1 MDYKL
6 KYIKYKT
13 KYLEQ
18 DGGRRKSKKKFNNNI
33 SINNSNSIINNSN
46 STINNSNSTINNSN
60 SKNIINSIKPNY
72 VESILEPWFSLILL
86 GLKTVE
92 GRRNKG
98 KFKEIKV
105 GDIIQWN
112 NFNFKPRSVLTK
124 ITGKHI
130 YPTFREYLEKEG
142 LNKCLPGM
150 EKFGIEDGLS
160 IYYKYFTKEDE
171 KEFGVVAIR
180 MTPFLI

>member
-18 DGGRRKSKKKFNNNI
+18 DGGRRKSKKKLNNAI

-46 STINNSNSTINNSN
+46 S
-60 SKNIINSIKPNY
+60 KNIINSIKPDY
-72 VESILEPWFSLILL
+72 TESILEPWFSLILL

-98 KFKEIKV
+98 KFKEMKV

-112 NFNFKPRSVLTK
+112 NFNFMPRSVLTK

-130 YPTFREYLEKEG
+130 YPTFKEYLETEG
-142 LNKCLPGM
+142 LDKCLPGM
-150 EKFGIEDGLS
+150 EKLGSEKLGIDKGLEHGLS

-180 MTPFLI
+180 MTVI

>member
-18 DGGRRKSKKKFNNNI
+18 NGGRRKSKKKFNNNI
-33 SINNSNSIINNSN
+33 SINNSNSIINNNDNSVNNSDSN
-46 STINNSNSTINNSN
+46 SAINNS
-60 SKNIINSIKPNY
+60 NSIKPNY
-72 VESILEPWFSLILL
+72 IESILEPWFSLILL

-98 KFKEIKV
+98 KFKEMKV

-112 NFNFKPRSVLTK
+112 NFNFKPRSVLTR
-124 ITGKHI
+124 ITGKAE
-130 YPTFREYLEKEG
+130 YPTFKEYLEKEG
-142 LNKCLPGM
+142 LDKCLPGM
-150 EKFGIEDGLS
+150 EKLGSEKLGIEHGLS

-180 MTPFLI
+180 METI

>member
-1 MDYKL
+1 MDYKQ

-18 DGGRRKSKKKFNNNI
+18 EGGRRKSKKKFNNNN
-33 SINNSNSIINNSN
+33 SNNSGSLINNSNSSGSLINS
-46 STINNSNSTINNSN
+46 
-60 SKNIINSIKPNY
+60 SIKPNY

-98 KFKEIKV
+98 KFKEMKV

-112 NFNFKPRSVLTK
+112 NFNFRPRSVLTR
-124 ITGKHI
+124 ITGKAE

-142 LNKCLPGM
+142 LDKCLPGM
-150 EKFGIEDGLS
+150 EKLGSEKLGIEYGLS

-180 MTPFLI
+180 METIQ

>member
-33 SINNSNSIINNSN
+33 SINNNSIINNSN
-46 STINNSNSTINNSN
+46 STISSSNLNSV
-60 SKNIINSIKPNY
+60 KPNY
-72 VESILEPWFSLILL
+72 IESISEPWFSLILL

-92 GRRNKG
+92 GRKNKG
-98 KFKEIKV
+98 RFKEMKV
-105 GDIIQWN
+105 GDIVEWTN
-112 NFNFKPRSVLTK
+112 DNFMQRSILTR
-124 ITGKHI
+124 ITGKAE
-130 YPTFREYLEKEG
+130 YPTFREYLETEG
-142 LNKCLPGM
+142 LDKCLPGI
-150 EKFGIEDGLS
+150 EKFGIEHGLS
-160 IYYKYFTKEDE
+160 IYFKYYTKEDE

-180 MTPFLI
+180 MTLI

>member
-18 DGGRRKSKKKFNNNI
+18 EGGRRKSKKKFNNNNSNNI
-33 SINNSNSIINNSN
+33 GSLINNSNSSLINS
-46 STINNSNSTINNSN
+46 
-60 SKNIINSIKPNY
+60 SIKPNY

-98 KFKEIKV
+98 KFKEMKV

-112 NFNFKPRSVLTK
+112 NFNFKPRSVLTRV
-124 ITGKHI
+124 TGKAE
-130 YPTFREYLEKEG
+130 YPTFKEYLEKEG
-142 LNKCLPGM
+142 LDKCLPGM

-180 MTPFLI
+180 IEPIQ

>member
-18 DGGRRKSKKKFNNNI
+18 DGGRRKSKKKYNNNI
-33 SINNSNSIINNSN
+33 SINNNNSIINNSN
-46 STINNSNSTINNSN
+46 STISSSNLNSV
-60 SKNIINSIKPNY
+60 KPNY
-72 VESILEPWFSLILL
+72 IESILEPWFSLILL

-98 KFKEIKV
+98 KFKEMKV

-112 NFNFKPRSVLTK
+112 NFNFMPRSVLTK
-124 ITGKHI
+124 VTGKAE
-130 YPTFREYLEKEG
+130 YPTFKEYLETEG
-142 LNKCLPGM
+142 LDKCLPGM
-150 EKFGIEDGLS
+150 EKFGKDKGLEYGLS

-180 MTPFLI
+180 MTLI